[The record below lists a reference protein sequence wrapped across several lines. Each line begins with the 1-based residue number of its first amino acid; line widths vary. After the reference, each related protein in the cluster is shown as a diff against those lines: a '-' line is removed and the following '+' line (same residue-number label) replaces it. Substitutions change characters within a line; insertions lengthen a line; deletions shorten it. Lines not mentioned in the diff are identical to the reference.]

1 MMLLSDLMNNEMG
14 NTLPSV
20 DICGLTADSRAVRP
34 GYLFAAIEGTQ
45 IDGRKYIPDAVGHG
59 AVAVLA
65 PPGTSTDDPHVPL
78 IADANP
84 RRRLALMAARFFEKQ
99 PETMVAITGTNGK
112 TSVASFVE
120 QIWRHLG
127 HKAGSLG
134 TLGVQGDGYRASL
147 EHTTPDPVTLHSH
160 LREFVDHEINHVAIE
175 ASSHGLD
182 QYRLDG
188 VRLKAAAFTNLSHDH
203 FDYHASEEDYFQAKA
218 RLFSELLPEDG
229 IAVLNADCEHQGKLV
244 EIAEA
249 RGLKVISYGFRGWDI
264 NIKRRRSGRDGQML
278 ELEVFGKSCLIEMPV
293 IGDFQAEN
301 ALCALG
307 LVLACGAD
315 QDAAV
320 DALNHLQG
328 VTGRIEKVVEHPNG
342 APVFVDFAHTPDAL
356 EHVLKAL
363 KAHARDRL
371 VVVFGCGGDRDVE
384 KRSVM
389 GVVACQ
395 FADHVIVTDD
405 NPRFE
410 DAAAIRHQVM
420 KGCDRA
426 MEVGDRADAIRAA
439 VAGLNEGDVLV
450 IAGKGHESGQVIRDE
465 ILPFNDGE
473 QARMAVAE
481 IGGNI

>member
-1 MMLLSDLMNNEMG
+1 M
-14 NTLPSV
+14 
-20 DICGLTADSRAVRP
+20 
-34 GYLFAAIEGTQ
+34 
-45 IDGRKYIPDAVGHG
+45 
-59 AVAVLA
+59 
-65 PPGTSTDDPHVPL
+65 
-78 IADANP
+78 
-84 RRRLALMAARFFEKQ
+84 
-99 PETMVAITGTNGK
+99 
-112 TSVASFVE
+112 
-120 QIWRHLG
+120 
-127 HKAGSLG
+127 
-134 TLGVQGDGYRASL
+134 
-147 EHTTPDPVTLHSH
+147 
-160 LREFVDHEINHVAIE
+160 
-175 ASSHGLD
+175 
-182 QYRLDG
+182 LDG

-203 FDYHASEEDYFQAKA
+203 FDYHESEEDYFQAKA
-218 RLFSELLPEDG
+218 RLFGELLPGDG
-229 IAVLNADCEHQGKLV
+229 IAVLNADCEHQGRLV

-264 NIKRRRSGRDGQML
+264 NIKRRRPSRDGQML
-278 ELEVFGKSCLIEMPV
+278 ELEVFGKTCLIEMPV

-320 DALNHLQG
+320 DALNHLHG

-363 KAHARDRL
+363 KSHARDRL

-481 IGGNI
+481 IGGDI